1 MALLKKLKSSTLM
14 ETMVATVL
22 LVIVFMVASLIM
34 NSLLAAQSKNDVTG
48 LDQQLKKLEY
58 RYLNQRLPL
67 PHAETWKDW
76 EIMVLEQDNNG
87 RPMVQLSAKQDALK
101 KEVTTYIPLKQ

>member
-1 MALLKKLKSSTLM
+1 M

-34 NSLLAAQSKNDVTG
+34 NSLLAAQSKNDITA
-48 LDQQLKKLEY
+48 LDQQLKKMEY

-67 PHAETWKDW
+67 PHIETWKDW
-76 EIMVLEQDNNG
+76 EIIVSEQDKDG
-87 RPMVQLSAKQDALK
+87 LRFIDISAKQDSLK
-101 KEVTTYIPLKQ
+101 KQVTIPIAP